1 MMIKIALSMGQ
12 VYIKERNETR
22 DFIDNKLFFF
32 LKECFNCEIYLINN
46 FNKINKK
53 NILNLRNYLTRNKI
67 NFIVLRGGEDIG
79 NNKFR
84 DFTEIN
90 LLKYSIQKNIPL
102 LGLCRGMQ
110 LINLFFKGK
119 LKKIEGHIKK
129 KNKLY
134 LKSEKKYRKVTCFH
148 GNGIKKL
155 GNGFFVMHKS
165 YDNEVESIKH
175 KNKKI
180 LGIMWHPERFK
191 NFQKSDIKLIRDFA
205 KSKK

>member
-1 MMIKIALSMGQ
+1 MSTAVVIFLSKYFSTAKENRKREKADISIDGISVNNEKKAIYFLLALDPSTT
-12 VYIKERNETR
+12 ISL
-22 DFIDNKLFFF
+22 FIEF
-32 LKECFNCEIYLINN
+32 LTSK
-46 FNKINKK
+46 KINRK

-67 NFIVLRGGEDIG
+67 NFVVLSGGEDIG
-79 NNKFR
+79 KNKFR

-90 LLKYSIQKNIPL
+90 LLKYSIQTNIPL

-119 LKKIEGHIKK
+119 LKKIEGHVKK

-165 YDNEVESIKH
+165 YDNEVEI
-175 KNKKI
+175 
-180 LGIMWHPERFK
+180 
-191 NFQKSDIKLIRDFA
+191 
-205 KSKK
+205 